1 MIEQPYLMLD
11 QIDAQWCLK
20 QGREIVS
27 TLPMFERSNTS
38 GKFYRN
44 YECWH
49 FYRDSQNPLIQ
60 EFMRLCERHRA
71 HFESVYQR
79 PLQIDYVILGY
90 TQDSSQEMCIDHK
103 DGFYFD
109 GQMHLTLLG
118 NAHIRVLA
126 EDNQPELIHVPN
138 GSFWY
143 LNSSRYVHKI
153 VPTQGERFELCAA
166 VSYRRDLVEKLKSAV
181 VDAPSRH
188 LELRDPSLIE
198 YRKKLIADQIRAT
211 KEGRAS
217 SHTVADFSH
226 HVDEVDLPPRVL

>member
-1 MIEQPYLMLD
+1 MNAPYLLLD
-11 QIDAQWCLK
+11 QIDSEWCLT
-20 QGREIVS
+20 QCRDIITS
-27 TLPMFERSNTS
+27 LPMFERSNTS

-49 FYRDSQNPLIQ
+49 FYRDSQHPLIQ
-60 EFMRLCERHRA
+60 EFMRLCAQHKDQ
-71 HFESVYQR
+71 FESVYQR

-109 GQMHLTLLG
+109 GQMHLTVLG
-118 NAHIRVLA
+118 NAHVRVL
-126 EDNQPELIHVPN
+126 DHDGTPELIRVPN

-143 LNSSRYVHKI
+143 LNSSRYIHKI

-166 VSYRRDLVEKLKSAV
+166 VSYRRDLVEKLKTAV
-181 VDAPSRH
+181 IDAPSRH
-188 LELRDPSLIE
+188 LELRDPELIA
-198 YRKKLIADQIRAT
+198 YRKKLIVDLIRAT

-226 HVDEVDLPPRVL
+226 HVDEEYLPLQVL